1 MWRAGGNVWYSC
13 MVMYGHGAKV
23 ANTEENRKEKE
34 KDKEWEIEKDGQ
46 DNCSREGKGCRDTS

>member
-1 MWRAGGNVWYSC
+1 

-46 DNCSREGKGCRDTS
+46 DNCSREGKGDQHGGGTEAEMWK